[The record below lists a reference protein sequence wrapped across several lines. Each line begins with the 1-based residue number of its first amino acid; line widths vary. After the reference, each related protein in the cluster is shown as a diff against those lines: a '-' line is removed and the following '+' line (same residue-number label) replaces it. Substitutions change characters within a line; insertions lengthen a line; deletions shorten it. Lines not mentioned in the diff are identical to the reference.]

1 MKTKPTKFVDRVA
14 AAFGFSRMIEAVNH
28 RSEERG
34 YVYAQAQDSSVD
46 LSSYDRTRLMALSRK
61 CFYNNAIVRG
71 AVRDKAMY
79 SVGSGIGIRP
89 QAMSGDAAWD
99 EAAEM
104 WWQNWSRTPEISGRH
119 DMRSLQMMVSEAID
133 RDGEIFAIL
142 TARTDGTPAVQMVE
156 AHRIESPDTSAG
168 DTGVVDGVKLDQF
181 QRPLGY
187 FIGEGEQYPR
197 RHREIKAD
205 AMLHIYEPERSD
217 QVRGY
222 PAIGVAL
229 NSVLDRDELLRFE
242 MMAAKAGSSIG
253 LVIKNATGNIGAEGF
268 LGDFNKDPSGNLTRE
283 NIFGAGLVPRMKN
296 TEDIQSFIMNRPNE
310 KLDAHLE
317 QYIRA
322 TAIGLGLPYEF
333 IWDTSAIGG
342 VAQRFIIQKAARCFA
357 ARQDVLVNAFL
368 AKLWRYAIA
377 RAISRKE
384 LPLVAGWR
392 EVGWQTPR
400 SITVDVGREA
410 LARRDDVKAGLM
422 TLSDFFGEQGI
433 NWKEA
438 VTEIAAEREFAATL
452 GVSIGV
458 EQAKLEDKTLGFI
471 SLSAEKYSHINF
483 KPTEAVAEEAAL
495 GLELRAKHGRG
506 GTEVGVARARD
517 LSNRT
522 TVSPETVRRMVSFF
536 ARHEVD
542 KKAEGYRPGE
552 EGYPSAGRIA
562 NLLWGGSAGESWSN
576 ARAAQMDTADDETEL
591 EFKAPNSDTPNR
603 NPKGVGTAKGKATGK
618 RGAVVSA
625 AHEKT
630 LQNKA
635 DEFNAKESNTKHGRA
650 GLGALKSV
658 FQRGLGAFNTSH
670 SPRVQSASQWAF
682 ARVNAYLY
690 LLKNG
695 RPENPKYVT
704 DYDLLPKGHPKAA
717 K

>member
-1 MKTKPTKFVDRVA
+1 MSKPTKLVDRMA
-14 AAFGFSRMIEAVNH
+14 AAFGFSRMIEATNH

-104 WWQNWSRTPEISGRH
+104 WWQNWSRAPEISGRH

-268 LGDFNKDPSGNLTRE
+268 LGDFSKDTNGNLTRE
-283 NIFGAGLVPRMKN
+283 NIFGAGLVPRMKS

-333 IWDTSAIGG
+333 VWDTSAIGG
-342 VAQRFIIQKAARCFA
+342 VAQRFIIQKAARCFS

-368 AKLWRYAIA
+368 SKLWRYAIA

-384 LPLVAGWR
+384 LPMVPGWR

-458 EQAKLEDKTLGFI
+458 ERSALELG
-471 SLSAEKYSHINF
+471 E
-483 KPTEAVAEEAAL
+483 VAEQ
-495 GLELRAKHGRG
+495 
-506 GTEVGVARARD
+506 
-517 LSNRT
+517 S
-522 TVSPETVRRMVSFF
+522 
-536 ARHEVD
+536 
-542 KKAEGYRPGE
+542 
-552 EGYPSAGRIA
+552 
-562 NLLWGGSAGESWSN
+562 
-576 ARAAQMDTADDETEL
+576 
-591 EFKAPNSDTPNR
+591 FKAPDSDTSNP
-603 NPKGVGTAKGKATGK
+603 NPKGEGTAKGKATGK